1 LLHVAPPAL
10 QIFSSNAQKPIMAA
24 PASEHNLK
32 NDTTYL
38 EHVEDPKDR
47 INIAFAQ
54 NTNAKYILTPRHLIT
69 LHK

>member
-1 LLHVAPPAL
+1 
-10 QIFSSNAQKPIMAA
+10 MAA